1 VSWDGPRFHSQGN
14 RELSRVFSLDQSLPA
29 SRAAE
34 VTEDFAG
41 VEPSCLK
48 LAAIKTQFLS
58 AEDSL
63 LTTGL
68 DSI

>member
-1 VSWDGPRFHSQGN
+1 
-14 RELSRVFSLDQSLPA
+14 VFSLDQSLPA